1 MAQNKNFKE
10 LLADVEAIVFDV
22 DGVMTDGGIMPLA
35 DGDFIRKYNAKDGYA
50 LAYAA
55 KHGFNIG
62 VISGGFGKA
71 LESRMSRLHIEH
83 YYLGCMDKIAA
94 IDDFI
99 AKTGVKRENIIYMG
113 DDIPDLEVL
122 RYVGIP
128 VAPADACS
136 EVLQT
141 AIYISEHNGGAG
153 AVRDIIEQVLRVKG
167 MWALDSKGVIADD
180 SKEVAS
186 R

>member
-1 MAQNKNFKE
+1 MGTNKNFKE

-50 LAYAA
+50 LAYATS
-55 KHGFNIG
+55 HGFKIG
-62 VISGGFGKA
+62 VISGGFGKT
-71 LESRMSRLHIEH
+71 LESRMNRLHIEH
-83 YYLGCMDKIAA
+83 KYLGCMDKIAA

-99 AKTGVKRENIIYMG
+99 VKTGVKRENIIYMG

-122 RYVGIP
+122 RYVGVP
-128 VAPADACS
+128 VAPADACA
-136 EVLQT
+136 EVLESV
-141 AIYISEHNGGAG
+141 IYVSEYKGGAG

-167 MWALDSKGVIADD
+167 LWALDSKGVIADD
-180 SKEVAS
+180 SKSVAS

>member
-1 MAQNKNFKE
+1 MRKNKNFKE
-10 LLADVEAIVFDV
+10 LLADVEAFVFDV

-50 LAYAA
+50 LAYAV
-55 KHGFNIG
+55 KHNCNIG
-62 VISGGFGKA
+62 VISGGFGKTLA
-71 LESRMSRLHIEH
+71 CRMNRLGIKHQ
-83 YYLGCMDKIAA
+83 YLGCLDKIAA

-99 AKTGVKRENIIYMG
+99 AKTGVKREHILYMG

-136 EVLQT
+136 EVLESV
-141 AIYISEHNGGAG
+141 IYVSEHNGGAG
-153 AVRDIIEQVLRVKG
+153 AVRDVIEQVLRVKG

-180 SKEVAS
+180 SNEVAS

>member
-1 MAQNKNFKE
+1 MRENKNFKE

-22 DGVMTDGGIMPLA
+22 DGVMTDGGIIPLA
-35 DGDFIRKYNAKDGYA
+35 DGDFIRKYYAKDGYA
-50 LAYAA
+50 LAYAV
-55 KHGFNIG
+55 KHGLNIG
-62 VISGGFGKA
+62 VISGGFGKI
-71 LESRMSRLHIEH
+71 LESRMNRLGIEH
-83 YYLGCMDKIAA
+83 RYLGCMDKIAA

-99 AKTGVKRENIIYMG
+99 AKTGVKRENVIYMG

-122 RYVGIP
+122 RHVGIP

-136 EVLQT
+136 EVLQ
-141 AIYISEHNGGAG
+141 AAVYISEYKGGAG
-153 AVRDIIEQVLRVKG
+153 AVRDIIEQVMRVKG
-167 MWALDSKGVIADD
+167 TWALDSKGVIAED